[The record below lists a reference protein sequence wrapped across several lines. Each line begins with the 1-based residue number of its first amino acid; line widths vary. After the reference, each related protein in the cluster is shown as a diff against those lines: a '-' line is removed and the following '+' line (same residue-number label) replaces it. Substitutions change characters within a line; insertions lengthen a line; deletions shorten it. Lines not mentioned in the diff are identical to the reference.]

1 MGTDSSIKRTQES
14 TGLDIAAFL
23 ASDST
28 LVQKVA
34 PSDDDGN
41 LIFGQDNP
49 GFILEFPQARS
60 DCMERD
66 QVTCTLANTD
76 YTDNIPDDAYY
87 IILYTSIAAGA
98 IYAVDVV
105 TQSGSTGNGLILR
118 QNTER
123 RHVLEPGT
131 SRVLHVQ
138 SPTAGATVQV
148 EYF

>member
-1 MGTDSSIKRTQES
+1 VGTDTSIKRTQES
-14 TGLDIAAFL
+14 SGDDIAAFL

-28 LVQKVA
+28 IVQKVA
-34 PSDDDGN
+34 PTNDDGD
-41 LIFGQDNP
+41 LIFAQDSP

-87 IILYTSIAAGA
+87 MIVFTSVAAGA
-98 IYAVDVV
+98 IYAVDVT
-105 TQSGSTGNGLILR
+105 TQSGTTGNGLILR

-123 RHVLEPGT
+123 KHVLEPGT

>member
-1 MGTDSSIKRTQES
+1 MGTDTTIKRTQEAS
-14 TGLDIAAFL
+14 GLDIAAFL
-23 ASDST
+23 ASDSS

-34 PSDDDGN
+34 PSDDEGD
-41 LIFGQDNP
+41 LIFSQASP
-49 GFILEFPQARS
+49 GYILEVPDARS

-66 QVTCTLANTD
+66 VVTCTLADTD
-76 YTDNIPDDAYY
+76 YTDAIPDDAFYV
-87 IILYTSIAAGA
+87 IVFTSVAAGA

-105 TQSGSTGNGLILR
+105 TVSGTSGNGLILR

-131 SRVLHVQ
+131 SRLLHVQ

-148 EYF
+148 EYC